1 MQNTQNI
8 SRNVHIGHRRILL
21 TKATLEGLF
30 VVTVDNYW
38 AKSRVVC
45 DLKIQEIHISTSKTF
60 LTTDFCPFK
69 WYIAH
74 VISM

>member
-8 SRNVHIGHRRILL
+8 SINVHIGHRRIIL

-38 AKSRVVC
+38 AKSRVVY
-45 DLKIQEIHISTSKTF
+45 DLRFHEIHISTSKTF
-60 LTTDFCPFK
+60 LTTVFFPFK

-74 VISM
+74 VLSM